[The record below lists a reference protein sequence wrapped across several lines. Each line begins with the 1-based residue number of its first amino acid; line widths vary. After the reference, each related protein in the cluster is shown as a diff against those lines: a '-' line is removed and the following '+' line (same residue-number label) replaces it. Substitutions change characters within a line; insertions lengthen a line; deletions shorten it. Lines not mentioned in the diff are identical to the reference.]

1 MKTIKE
7 KKMNEVEIV
16 FILDRSGS
24 MGGLE
29 EDTIGGY
36 NSFIKSKKDLN
47 ARLTTVLFDNKIEI
61 LHDREDIKKVK
72 PLTNKDYYVRG
83 CTALMDAIG
92 ISINR
97 ISKEAEGK
105 KVIFVITTD
114 GLENASK
121 EYNKKQIKKMIEKRK
136 DWEFM
141 YLGANIDSYDE
152 ASSIGIRKERVSNYK
167 ASSKGTR
174 KMFQAL
180 ECAVGCIANDEEL
193 SEDWNKG
200 LEC

>member
-1 MKTIKE
+1 MKT
-7 KKMNEVEIV
+7 NNVEIV

-36 NSFIKSKKDLN
+36 NSFIKSKKNLN
-47 ARLTTVLFDNKIEI
+47 AKLTTVLFDNQIEI

-92 ISINR
+92 ISINK

-180 ECAVGCIANDEEL
+180 ECAVGCIARDEEL

-200 LEC
+200 LEL

>member
-1 MKTIKE
+1 MK
-7 KKMNEVEIV
+7 NNNVEIV